1 MPTFHKSSVK
11 YRREKSSG
19 GFIVETN
26 AHERHWLHHS
36 QATFQTPEEK
46 LRIARRHEEAR
57 SPESRRG
64 ADESLQPFVCFRH
77 SVAEECDRARISDD
91 TSRVFDDSCGCLFDR
106 IA

>member
-1 MPTFHKSSVK
+1 MLMSDKLSVED
-11 YRREKSSG
+11 RRQKRSD
-19 GFIVETN
+19 GFVVETS
-26 AHERHWLHHS
+26 AHECHWLDYS
-36 QATFQTPEEK
+36 QAIFQTPTKE
-46 LRIARRHEEAR
+46 LGIARGHEEAR

-91 TSRVFDDSCGCLFDR
+91 TSRVFDNGCGCLFDR